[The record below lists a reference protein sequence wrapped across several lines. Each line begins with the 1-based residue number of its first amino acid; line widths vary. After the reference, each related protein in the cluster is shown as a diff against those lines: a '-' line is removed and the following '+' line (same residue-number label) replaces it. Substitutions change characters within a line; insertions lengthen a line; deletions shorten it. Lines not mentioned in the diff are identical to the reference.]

1 VTVNSSANINHLS
14 RLEQQFHL
22 EDDDG
27 FQTVKLKVLSM
38 ASAPSFPSYLEG
50 QAVEGEVIV
59 NSKKPES
66 IKSVSIAV
74 SGEVTLHFVC
84 YAHWQLNIVVS

>member
-66 IKSVSIAV
+66 IK
-74 SGEVTLHFVC
+74 
-84 YAHWQLNIVVS
+84 YWQLNIVVS